1 VDYPI
6 LRTRLTSLNSFGYA
20 KYLMNRIAEAL
31 CAALRE
37 PGHHEVAAPDALRLT
52 PAEWHQVAALAIRQ
66 RVGPLLHSLT
76 HLPVP
81 DEVRAVLRAS
91 AERSARRVLLQ
102 QAAFRQLAAAVAPLG
117 VTLVALKGI
126 HLASAVYTGP
136 TLREMADIDVL
147 TPVDQL
153 QAVSEVAKRLGYTVP
168 PLGGASHHHLP
179 MMVRGRV
186 GLELHWQLA
195 PGELG
200 VRADVEGLLQRAV
213 ALDRLPGAKG
223 LCTEDL
229 LLHTCLHAAD
239 HHVFEMGLRSLC
251 DVQAIVARE
260 GHRIDWRTLMARSR
274 AWGTERGLA
283 LVLTLAHRHL
293 GVPVPDLVLQE
304 LHDALPPQ
312 DIVTTATN
320 FVLEDALNLGGASE
334 AASELLTLGSHGER
348 MRHIAKHLLKPGE
361 THPESKAGRWRHVR
375 TVPAL
380 VTRAV
385 GLAWRHGGWLWRASR
400 EKDSPLRDAL
410 DTRNTLA
417 EWIRG
422 R

>member
-1 VDYPI
+1 
-6 LRTRLTSLNSFGYA
+6 
-20 KYLMNRIAEAL
+20 MNRIAEAL

-37 PGHHEVAAPDALRLT
+37 PGQHNVAAPDALRLT
-52 PAEWHQVAALAIRQ
+52 TAEWQQVAALAIRQ
-66 RVGPLLHSLT
+66 RVGPLLQSHL
-76 HLPVP
+76 HLPLP
-81 DEVRAVLRAS
+81 DDVGALLQARAEYA
-91 AERSARRVLLQ
+91 ARRVLLQ
-102 QAAFRQLAAAVAPLG
+102 QMAFRELAAAVAPLG
-117 VTLVALKGI
+117 LTLVALKGT
-126 HLASAVYTGP
+126 HLAAAVYESP
-136 TLREMADIDVL
+136 AQREMADMDVL
-147 TPVDQL
+147 TSADQL
-153 QAVSEVAKRLGYTVP
+153 HAVSEVAMQLGYTVP
-168 PLGGASHHHLP
+168 RLGGASHHHLP
-179 MMVRGRV
+179 TMVRGLV

-213 ALDRLPGAKG
+213 ALDGVPGAKG

-260 GHRIDWRTLMARSR
+260 GHRIDWRTLTARSR

-304 LHDALPPQ
+304 LHDALPQ
-312 DIVTTATN
+312 EDIIDAASG
-320 FVLEDALNLGGASE
+320 FLMEDAANLAGTSE
-334 AASELLTLGSHGER
+334 AATQLLTLDTHAQR
-348 MRHIAKHLLKPGE
+348 LRHIADQLVKPE
-361 THPESKAGRWRHVR
+361 TTRPGPKVSGGRRWRGA
-375 TVPAL
+375 PAL